1 MKILLIGKY
10 GQVGWELSKQLDSLG
25 TVTAPSRED
34 LDLNDLV
41 WTRTTI
47 RLLEPDLIVNA
58 AAYTAVDRA
67 EEEHKL
73 ARAVNAIAPAML
85 AEEAAR
91 LGAGFVHYSTDYIF
105 DGNKGEPY
113 LEDDEP
119 NPLNAYGETK
129 LEGERAIQET
139 GAAALILRTSWV
151 YGLRRENFVTKVF
164 QWAAEKPELKIVAD
178 QVSRPTWSLRIAGAT
193 AEILRQCIDSG
204 RFPKDFRGVYHLAS
218 GSEVSRYGW
227 AKAILHHA
235 AKGAP
240 PTVIPVESSEF
251 PTAAVRPHY
260 SALDCSKID
269 DRFGIRLPAW
279 QYDLSLALTA
289 RNLPEA
295 ELAALAAVA

>member
-1 MKILLIGKY
+1 MKILVIGKN
-10 GQVGWELSKQLDSLG
+10 GQIGWELSRQLESLG
-25 TVTAPSRED
+25 TVTALSRED
-34 LDLNDLV
+34 LDLTDLV

-67 EEEHKL
+67 EEEHEL
-73 ARAVNAIAPAML
+73 ARAVNSIAPAML

-105 DGNKGEPY
+105 DGDKGEPY
-113 LEDDEP
+113 LEDDQP

-139 GAAALILRTSWV
+139 GTAALILRTSWV

-164 QWAAEKPELKIVAD
+164 QWADEKPEIKIVAD

-193 AEILRQCIDSG
+193 VEILRRNIEAG
-204 RFPKDFRGVYHLAS
+204 RFPENCRGVFHIAS
-218 GSEVSRYGW
+218 SSAVSRYGW

-235 AKGAP
+235 AQGAP
-240 PTVIPVESSEF
+240 PKVIPVESSEF
-251 PTAAVRPHY
+251 PTAAVRPKY
-260 SALDCSKID
+260 SALDCGKLD